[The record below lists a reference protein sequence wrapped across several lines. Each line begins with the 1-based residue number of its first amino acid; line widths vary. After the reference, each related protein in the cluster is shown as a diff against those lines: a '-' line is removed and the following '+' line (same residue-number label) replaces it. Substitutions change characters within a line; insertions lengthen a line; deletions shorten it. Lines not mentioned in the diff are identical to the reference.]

1 MCSFWVYS
9 PCSKPGSVTVD
20 YVTADCFQLWKHLG
34 LGRLSCPFGR
44 LSRFSSSRLSNLL
57 QLEGKGQQMKKVSRS
72 KMELYG
78 DLLTVLNDE
87 TNSEKVV
94 LTRIQ
99 GRVNVPFD
107 RFKNYISELN
117 RLGLIQDET
126 SLKLTEKGKQYL
138 KEYEQILDF
147 MKRMGL
153 TDREQ

>member
-1 MCSFWVYS
+1 
-9 PCSKPGSVTVD
+9 
-20 YVTADCFQLWKHLG
+20 
-34 LGRLSCPFGR
+34 
-44 LSRFSSSRLSNLL
+44 
-57 QLEGKGQQMKKVSRS
+57 MKKVSRS